1 MFAANKRR
9 CAGGLWH
16 RPECNLPERKFSVM
30 GPSNIKI
37 PDHPSILVVDDE
49 QAISRM
55 ITHALG
61 RSGYVCMEA
70 ESAGEAL
77 KLLASH
83 AFDVVITDI
92 RMPGM
97 SGIDLLKRIKAE
109 YNADVI
115 VMTGF
120 TDNYN
125 YESVIM
131 AGASDFVQKPLSF
144 KELSIRLKRV
154 LHMRYLLLERES
166 INRKL
171 KENYEQLANY
181 SSQLENAHQEL
192 KYAYLDTINR
202 LVAATEYKDEDTGD
216 HIVRISR
223 YCTLIA
229 QKMGLPEETVELIQY
244 ASPMHDIGK
253 IGIPDH
259 ILLKPDRLT
268 NEEFDI
274 VKNHTTIGAA
284 ILEAARSEVLQ
295 MSREIALTHH
305 EKYNGR
311 GYPRGLSGNDIPVS
325 GRIVAIADTF
335 DALTSRRP
343 YKDPYPIDVAVDI
356 IHSEKGA
363 HFDPAIADV
372 FLDNIEE
379 IREIRETIG
388 QMESVS
394 LADFMWSRRDMAV
407 DMGKKIA
414 LNR

>member
-1 MFAANKRR
+1 M
-9 CAGGLWH
+9 
-16 RPECNLPERKFSVM
+16 ES
-30 GPSNIKI
+30 SSIKI

-55 ITHALG
+55 IARVLDRG
-61 RSGYVCMEA
+61 GYVCMEA
-70 ESAGEAL
+70 GSAGEAL
-77 KLLASH
+77 KLLESH

-97 SGIDLLKRIKAE
+97 SGIDLLKSIKAD
-109 YNADVI
+109 YDADVI

-120 TDNYN
+120 TDDYN

-154 LHMRYLLLERES
+154 LRMRYLLLERDN
-166 INRKL
+166 INRQL
-171 KENYEQLANY
+171 KENYEQLVNY
-181 SSQLENAHQEL
+181 SNQLESAHQEL

-229 QKMGLPEETVELIQY
+229 QKMGLPDETVELIQY

-268 NEEFDI
+268 KEEFDI

-311 GYPRGLSGNDIPVS
+311 GYPQGLSGSNIPVS

-343 YKDPYPIDVAVDI
+343 YKEPYPIDVAVDI
-356 IHSEKGA
+356 ILSEKGA
-363 HFDPAIADV
+363 HFDPEIADV
-372 FLDNIEE
+372 FLENIEE
-379 IREIRETIG
+379 IREIRNTIG

-394 LADFMWSRRDMAV
+394 LADFIWSRRDMAV
-407 DMGKKIA
+407 GMDKKIA